1 MGKGIVHNLDL
12 LQSWAPTLVQRALA
26 MAGESPVLAVHLPL
40 STLQLQRVS
49 MLRMHAW
56 LHDHEAV
63 HQTRIH
69 YWGLH
74 NYIAAKM
81 MPMV

>member
-40 STLQLQRVS
+40 SMYS
-49 MLRMHAW
+49 A
-56 LHDHEAV
+56 
-63 HQTRIH
+63 
-69 YWGLH
+69 
-74 NYIAAKM
+74 AAKSEHATYACM
-81 MPMV
+81 AA